1 MSFIS
6 YGGQTYGLL
15 GYAGAQQFGGYESAI
30 KSAIGSFGQLK
41 NQDALNVKPNHVELV
56 RIPRAMTLNEFNQEY
71 PSTIPITELA
81 IINEVANATDQIPQ
95 GRVVKRV
102 TGGREVKE
110 ASPANGQ

>member
-6 YGGQTYGLL
+6 YGGQTFGIL

-56 RIPRAMTLNEFNQEY
+56 
-71 PSTIPITELA
+71 
-81 IINEVANATDQIPQ
+81 
-95 GRVVKRV
+95 G
-102 TGGREVKE
+102 
-110 ASPANGQ
+110 SPGP